1 MNLELLE
8 KQLYKLLNDDNLSF
22 YETLRIYNIQLTITY
37 NLSCT
42 VLGFVYYSR
51 LGNYHLIING
61 NTNCIIQRKVF
72 IHEIKHIIADMPRV
86 GYIIGLDMK
95 RTALEMEADKVA
107 ETIISY
113 I

>member
-8 KQLYKLLNDDNLSF
+8 KQLYKLVNNNDLSL
-22 YETLRIYNIQLTITY
+22 YETLRSYDIQLTITC

-61 NTNCIIQRKVF
+61 DYITQRKTFV
-72 IHEIKHIIADMPRV
+72 HEIKHIVNDMPKV
-86 GYIIGLDMK
+86 GYIIGLDME
-95 RTALEMEADKVA
+95 RTTFEMEADRIA

-113 I
+113 K

>member
-1 MNLELLE
+1 MSLELLE
-8 KQLYKLLNDDNLSF
+8 KQLYKLINNNDFSLHDA
-22 YETLRIYNIQLTITY
+22 LRSYDIQLTITY
-37 NLSCT
+37 NLPCT

-61 NTNCIIQRKVF
+61 NLNDITQRKVF
-72 IHEIKHIIADMPRV
+72 IHEIKHIVNDMPGI
-86 GYIIGLDMK
+86 GYIIGLDMN
-95 RTALEMEADKVA
+95 RTAFEVDADRLA